1 MENITDILKR
11 EILDFESEILQK
23 FFKDNIL
30 EYFEEIEKYLERRVN
45 SVQNRVFE
53 TLVTEERKPY
63 ICMTVMNEEEYRLND
78 NIFSPVDINTFSK
91 KINNNKNK
99 NMRNIIVNEDMVI
112 DTIFMELSEDEE
124 NVIQARVFD
133 VFIDKDGDEIPG
145 RIKLQKNEK
154 YNKIIEDL
162 YYLFQNNGMEWKTVN
177 SYYNNNFYNVILET
191 FEKSYLDLE
200 NVQNI
205 EYDLE
210 ELEEKTKKDVFL
222 VWNINKTTAQS
233 EDFVQPNETRL
244 VYRYRLN
251 YNKDKIA
258 LIKSKNDIPFFLIY
272 RDIAGNVNVLSDK
285 KQDLIWDI
293 FEITDFTNIKYENE
307 LNFKIYSNVQKEN
320 QVLKLNNK
328 IRTKSEIVRFLN
340 SYEIFNGM
348 KVEEVSALIPKSTKF
363 LELERLNKFIK
374 FDFDLDDKLKQS
386 VLLKIKN
393 NGILKE
399 EFVKLM
405 SFLVSELEYC
415 FPQYIFK
422 VVDTYVK

>member
-1 MENITDILKR
+1 
-11 EILDFESEILQK
+11 
-23 FFKDNIL
+23 
-30 EYFEEIEKYLERRVN
+30 
-45 SVQNRVFE
+45 
-53 TLVTEERKPY
+53 
-63 ICMTVMNEEEYRLND
+63 MTVMNEEEYRLND

-91 KINNNKNK
+91 KINNNNK

-124 NVIQARVFD
+124 NVIQDRVFD
-133 VFIDKDGDEIPG
+133 GFIEKDGDEIPI

-348 KVEEVSALIPKSTKF
+348 KVEEVSASIPKSTKF

>member
-30 EYFEEIEKYLERRVN
+30 ENFEEIEKYLERRVN

-78 NIFSPVDINTFSK
+78 NIFSPVDVNTFSK
-91 KINNNKNK
+91 KINNNK

-124 NVIQARVFD
+124 NVIQDRVFD
-133 VFIDKDGDEIPG
+133 GFIEKDGDEIPI

-320 QVLKLNNK
+320 QVKEKREFPAGQLDQEL
-328 IRTKSEIVRFLN
+328 RSGRA
-340 SYEIFNGM
+340 
-348 KVEEVSALIPKSTKF
+348 AL
-363 LELERLNKFIK
+363 
-374 FDFDLDDKLKQS
+374 
-386 VLLKIKN
+386 
-393 NGILKE
+393 
-399 EFVKLM
+399 
-405 SFLVSELEYC
+405 
-415 FPQYIFK
+415 
-422 VVDTYVK
+422 

>member
-1 MENITDILKR
+1 
-11 EILDFESEILQK
+11 
-23 FFKDNIL
+23 
-30 EYFEEIEKYLERRVN
+30 
-45 SVQNRVFE
+45 
-53 TLVTEERKPY
+53 
-63 ICMTVMNEEEYRLND
+63 
-78 NIFSPVDINTFSK
+78 
-91 KINNNKNK
+91 
-99 NMRNIIVNEDMVI
+99 
-112 DTIFMELSEDEE
+112 
-124 NVIQARVFD
+124 
-133 VFIDKDGDEIPG
+133 
-145 RIKLQKNEK
+145 
-154 YNKIIEDL
+154 
-162 YYLFQNNGMEWKTVN
+162 MEWKTVN

-191 FEKSYLDLE
+191 FEKSYLNLE

-210 ELEEKTKKDVFL
+210 EFEEKTKKDVFL

-258 LIKSKNDIPFFLIY
+258 LIKSKNGIPFFLIY

-328 IRTKSEIVRFLN
+328 IRTK
-340 SYEIFNGM
+340 YEIFNGM
-348 KVEEVSALIPKSTKF
+348 KVEEVSASIPKSTKF